1 MTSTRLWDRAA
12 DLPMVVGRRPRPE
25 IVALPADDLPT
36 IAELFTFM
44 RDAELRFDTLRMRI
58 DEMSFGVDG
67 EQHVIVEVAIRHPS
81 DARVTT
87 TQPALGTTANYELWI
102 SDGEIVRTYSAPHK
116 LGTERPVRRPVV
128 GVSGPES
135 RDLPGTS
142 RVYAPLTALPMET
155 LPEAFV
161 HPAGYCQNVLAT
173 GTCRIAGLD
182 EIAGREAIVLVCD
195 HPRPIGIAS
204 TIWVI
209 FIAILFMLPQ
219 AQPITISTFNYTP
232 VVLLIVIGGV
242 GLWWLVSAKNW
253 FKGPKV
259 QGTAEELAAIER
271 DLELNA

>member
-1 MTSTRLWDRAA
+1 MTPTRLWDRAA

-25 IVALPADDLPT
+25 IVALPADSLPT

-58 DEMSFGVDG
+58 DETSYGVTG
-67 EQHVIVEVAIRHPS
+67 EQHVIVEVALRHPS

-87 TQPALGTTANYELWI
+87 SQPALGTTANYELWI
-102 SDGEIVRTYSAPHK
+102 SDGEVVRTYSAPHK

-173 GTCRIAGLD
+173 GDCRIAGLD
-182 EIAGREAIVLVCD
+182 EIAGREAIVVVCD
-195 HPRPIGIAS
+195 HPR
-204 TIWVI
+204 TIDMGADRPDFRIRLAVDRADGVI
-209 FIAILFMLPQ
+209 LRLEE
-219 AQPITISTFNYTP
+219 S
-232 VVLLIVIGGV
+232 IGGV
-242 GLWWLVSAKNW
+242 VTRDARVTEYDPDAPLRPNT
-253 FKGPKV
+253 FDFTFPT
-259 QGTAEELAAIER
+259 GTTMLY
-271 DLELNA
+271 